1 MIKNHYEL
9 YLFQGYTMKKK
20 YLPENIK
27 IFKLFVISQL
37 FWMVVFKGFIL
48 FITFSFFYIGYI
60 FYLKGRDKYT
70 FSIIYVF
77 LTVVSIFINYNT
89 NPNHIYKPSNTLD
102 SGVYFVRDSSGM
114 KRGEFPF
121 YKKNNYIFYDLD
133 SGRKF
138 KVYCSLYLDKCN
150 PGYYLNK
157 KIFVKYLSVGSGVSY
172 LYYIE
177 AGGSVFT
184 EKYFI
189 EKYKNE
195 NKMIYIFYIFYISF
209 NILFLYLLCF
219 NNNLKNRN
227 LILSD

>member
-1 MIKNHYEL
+1 
-9 YLFQGYTMKKK
+9 MKKK
-20 YLPENIK
+20 HLPENVK
-27 IFKLFVISQL
+27 IFTLFFIFQL
-37 FWMVVFKGFIL
+37 FWMVIFKDFIL
-48 FITFSFFYIGYI
+48 FITFSFFYIGYV

-77 LTVVSIFINYNT
+77 LTVVSIFTNYNT

>member
-1 MIKNHYEL
+1 MQANWL
-9 YLFQGYTMKKK
+9 CGRFCVQA
-20 YLPENIK
+20 
-27 IFKLFVISQL
+27 S
-37 FWMVVFKGFIL
+37 
-48 FITFSFFYIGYI
+48 SFG
-60 FYLKGRDKYT
+60 
-70 FSIIYVF
+70 
-77 LTVVSIFINYNT
+77 
-89 NPNHIYKPSNTLD
+89 
-102 SGVYFVRDSSGM
+102 
-114 KRGEFPF
+114 
-121 YKKNNYIFYDLD
+121 NYIAEEALKNGFVQQSHYILYDLD

-138 KVYCSLYLDKCN
+138 KVYFSLYLDKCNLGYYLDKCN
-150 PGYYLNK
+150 PGYYLDK

-195 NKMIYIFYIFYISF
+195 NKMIYIFYILYISF